1 MTTKTNDKKQ
11 EPTQKK
17 KSNLWPVLLGSL
29 GFIVLYTGV
38 CTDDDRMKLQKEQAK
53 ELASEGTTTAMEFA
67 GATALLTAVLLSTKR
82 KNERQ

>member
-1 MTTKTNDKKQ
+1 MTTQTNDKKQ

-29 GFIVLYTGV
+29 GFIMLYTGV
-38 CTDDDRMKLQKEQAK
+38 CTDDDRMKLPKEQAK

-67 GATALLTAVLLSTKR
+67 GATALLTAVFWGTKR
-82 KNERQ
+82 KNER

>member
-1 MTTKTNDKKQ
+1 MTTQTNDKKQ

-38 CTDDDRMKLQKEQAK
+38 STDDDRMKLPKEQAK

-67 GATALLTAVLLSTKR
+67 GVAAMLGAILWADKR
-82 KNERQ
+82 KNER